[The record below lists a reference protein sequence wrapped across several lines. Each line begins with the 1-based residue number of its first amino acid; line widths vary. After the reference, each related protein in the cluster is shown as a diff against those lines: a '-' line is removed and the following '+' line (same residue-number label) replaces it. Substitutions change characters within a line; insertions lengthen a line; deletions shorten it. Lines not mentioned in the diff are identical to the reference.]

1 MFLPEKFSPKP
12 TKDSVYFGIDLGTT
26 YTLVATVDS
35 SEVNID
41 NITQIPVKFI
51 SYKQI
56 SPIKH
61 GGEIVDEKVASIIA
75 VSDGKPFCGS
85 KLYELKGHEEFV
97 RNQNIFYHWKLDLGI
112 DRHPLYPDAVSKE
125 LDIPAKVAGKVLNFC
140 RIGFTKSKETR
151 LYNAVITVPASFQMN
166 QRKDVIEASALA
178 NIELSN
184 QMLIDEPNAAFI
196 GYFNSLSQAEKEN
209 FLLKGGK
216 AKKVLVFDIGG
227 GTCDLSILEI
237 SYSPSKG
244 LLIGNKAIS
253 RYNDLGGQDIDMIIA
268 EDILYPLFLRKF
280 NLKDDM
286 PFKELSEII
295 LPQLA
300 TIGEQLKIGI
310 CNLIGAKYPSIDL
323 SNADLGNTVFTLENR
338 SLFYKGQEY
347 KFPPLNIT
355 ASQFEAIISKL
366 FQIRGYALK
375 FQDKF
380 IRSVNVTINE
390 ILDKANLNKLEID
403 IILPVGGSSGNPILV
418 SKLSEIFTKS
428 KFWIP
433 YAPDKLVAEGA
444 AIYSF
449 FYYRFGK
456 SLINPISSETI
467 GIETKGKTFY
477 PLIERGKELPVKV
490 SMPHFKM
497 QAPMQKEIIV
507 PVCLND
513 INHIVQEIKIPLET
527 LYIGNETV
535 MINAKLDANKVM
547 SIEVFID
554 KDPILN
560 YKLENPFFFGSL
572 SKEQVKFVQISDE
585 LDKARRTKDNNAQ
598 KRLMLSLLNQYY
610 EIKNYHEMARLAE
623 EYLKKF
629 DSNNDNVLNYSYI
642 GNSHIGR
649 KEAAKKALEKAI
661 QVNPGETA
669 YRFNYSILIEELEG
683 AQAALDYLLSLS
695 DSLKKDSSLRCKI
708 VILKDRL
715 GINSESEASEIAS
728 EYEKSP
734 SSFSKF
740 DVENLLQR
748 IHNVAGMNF
757 TRQQTEVEKNRE
769 NKVLIATSTPKIID

>member
-1 MFLPEKFSPKP
+1 MFLPEKFTYKP
-12 TKDSVYFGIDLGTT
+12 TKDAVYFGIDLGTT
-26 YTLVATVDS
+26 YSLVATVDS
-35 SEVNID
+35 TEVNIS
-41 NITQIPVKFI
+41 NITHIPVKFI
-51 SYKQI
+51 SYKQV

-75 VSDGKPFCGS
+75 VSEGKPYCGS

-125 LDIPAKVAGKVLNFC
+125 LDTPAKVAGKVLNFC

-151 LYNAVITVPASFQMN
+151 LFNAVITVPASFQMN
-166 QRKDVIEASALA
+166 QRKDVIEAASLA
-178 NIELSN
+178 KIELSN

-237 SYSPSKG
+237 SYSPAKG

-268 EDILYPLFLRKF
+268 EDILYPLFLRQF

-286 PFKELSEII
+286 PFNELSEII

-310 CNLIGAKYPSIDL
+310 CNLIGAKYPSVDL
-323 SNADLGNTVFTLENR
+323 SNADLENTLFTLENR
-338 SLFYKGQEY
+338 SLFYKGDEY
-347 KFPPLNIT
+347 KFPPLNLT
-355 ASQFEAIISKL
+355 AAQFESIISKL

-390 ILDKANLNKLEID
+390 ILDKANLNKMEID
-403 IILPVGGSSGNPILV
+403 IILPVGGSSGNPILLN
-418 SKLSEIFTKS
+418 KLSEVFSNS

-467 GIETKGKTFY
+467 GIETKGKIFY
-477 PLIERGKELPVKV
+477 PLIERGKELPIKV

-497 QAPMQKEIIV
+497 QALMQKEIIV

-513 INHIVQEIKIPLET
+513 IYHIVQEIKIPLET

-535 MINAKLDANKVM
+535 TINAELDANKVM

-572 SKEQVKFVQISDE
+572 SKEQVKFVQLSDE
-585 LDKARRTKDNNAQ
+585 LDKARRAKDNNSQ

-629 DSNNDNVLNYSYI
+629 DSNNDNVLNY
-642 GNSHIGR
+642 
-649 KEAAKKALEKAI
+649 
-661 QVNPGETA
+661 
-669 YRFNYSILIEELEG
+669 
-683 AQAALDYLLSLS
+683 
-695 DSLKKDSSLRCKI
+695 
-708 VILKDRL
+708 
-715 GINSESEASEIAS
+715 
-728 EYEKSP
+728 
-734 SSFSKF
+734 
-740 DVENLLQR
+740 
-748 IHNVAGMNF
+748 
-757 TRQQTEVEKNRE
+757 
-769 NKVLIATSTPKIID
+769 